1 MSLSFIINKKNPLQV
16 GLLQYQLGLRYSP
29 ALLYSGTPRID
40 TRQTAGAAGVYQ
52 EDGEAADIVDAF
64 HNLAYDGYGSQGKQ
78 RLGMLVKRK
87 TPKPP
92 DYDSEEYLSEAGDQD
107 PGLRIEYQE

>member
-1 MSLSFIINKKNPLQV
+1 M
-16 GLLQYQLGLRYSP
+16 
-29 ALLYSGTPRID
+29 
-40 TRQTAGAAGVYQ
+40 
-52 EDGEAADIVDAF
+52 DAF

-87 TPKPP
+87 YKEER